1 MVCSRTSV
9 TLQQQ
14 QGAPEG
20 EGILPVHGAPTRD
33 RDCMVRLITNGRSR
47 NESSDESLRN
57 MRRHI
62 MMGGGT
68 QMPE

>member
-1 MVCSRTSV
+1 
-9 TLQQQ
+9 
-14 QGAPEG
+14 
-20 EGILPVHGAPTRD
+20 
-33 RDCMVRLITNGRSR
+33 MVRLITNGRSR

-57 MRRHI
+57 MRRYI